1 MKLNPRPKYA
11 VFGLGKL
18 GACIAATLADRGFPT
33 IGIEVDK
40 AKVAAVN
47 AGRAPV
53 EEPGLEAMIRK
64 NRARLRAS
72 HLPEDAVAADFTF
85 FIPPSPSLPDG
96 SFDTE
101 YLLRA
106 MHSLATALKKVG
118 KRGHLFVCSST
129 TTPGACEGVLLPM
142 LERILGGKRGRDFG
156 FCYNPEF
163 IALGDVIR
171 GLMEPDFVLIGE
183 SDVRSGEKLEAFY
196 RRYLRNKAPI
206 ERMSIPSAEVAK
218 ISVNSFV
225 TMKISFTNQI
235 RLLAERF
242 PGVSAPAV
250 LRAIGKDRR
259 IGGAYLKPGLSFG
272 GPCFPRDNRL
282 LRFSAAQRGLEL
294 PLAAATDRVNEMVKT
309 DLQRVVEQAVPRG
322 GKVLVLGMA
331 YRPNTWLTEEA
342 AGLALAQGLHR
353 ADREVSVHDP
363 LATPENS
370 PALREFPFVA
380 DWKKAIRS
388 SGFKAVVV
396 CNPCREYTGLQVGKG
411 VRLFDP
417 WSVAD

>member
-1 MKLNPRPKYA
+1 MKTNPRPKYA

-18 GACIAATLADRGFPT
+18 GACIAATLAERGFHT

-47 AGRAPV
+47 TGQAPV
-53 EEPGLEAMIRK
+53 EEPGLESMIRK
-64 NRARLRAS
+64 NQSRLRAS
-72 HLPEDAVAADFTF
+72 HRPEEAVGAEASF
-85 FIPPSPSLPDG
+85 FIPPTPSLPDG
-96 SFDTE
+96 SFDTKF
-101 YLLRA
+101 LLRA
-106 MHSLATALKKVG
+106 MHSLAIALKKSG
-118 KRGHLFVCSST
+118 KREHLFVCSST
-129 TTPGACEGVLLPM
+129 TTPGACEGILIPM
-142 LERILGGKRGRDFG
+142 LERTLGGKCGREFG

-163 IALGDVIR
+163 IALGDVIH

-183 SDVRSGEKLEAFY
+183 SDGRSGKKLESFY
-196 RRYLRNKAPI
+196 RHYLRNQAPI
-206 ERMSIPSAEVAK
+206 ERMSIASAEVAK

-250 LRAIGKDRR
+250 LGAIGKDRR

-294 PLAAATDRVNEMVKT
+294 PLAAATDRVNEMVKS
-309 DLQRVVEQAVPRG
+309 DLQTSVKQAVGPR

-331 YRPNTWLTEEA
+331 YRPNTWLTEES
-342 AGLALAQGLHR
+342 AGLVLAQGLHR
-353 ADREVSVHDP
+353 AGHEVAVHDP
-363 LATPENS
+363 LSTPENS
-370 PALREFPFVA
+370 PDLREFCFVA

-388 SGFKAVVV
+388 GEFKAVVV
-396 CNPCREYTGLQVGKG
+396 CNPCPEYAALQVREG

-417 WSVAD
+417 WSVVD

>member
-1 MKLNPRPKYA
+1 MKTDFRPRYA

-18 GACIAATLADRGFPT
+18 GACIAATLADRGFGT
-33 IGIEVDK
+33 IGIEVDE

-47 AGRAPV
+47 AGRAPA
-53 EEPGLEAMIRK
+53 EEPGLGAMVRK
-64 NRARLRAS
+64 NRSRLRAS
-72 HLPEDAVAADFTF
+72 SRPVDAAGAETSF
-85 FIPPSPSLPDG
+85 FIPPTPSLPNG
-96 SFDTE
+96 SYDTE

-106 MHSLATALKKVG
+106 MHSLALALKKGG

-142 LERILGGKRGRDFG
+142 LERTLGGKRGRDFG

-171 GLMEPDFVLIGE
+171 GLLEPDLVLIGE
-183 SDVRSGEKLEAFY
+183 SDPRSGQKLEAFY
-196 RRYLRNKAPI
+196 RRYLRNQAPI

-242 PGVSAPAV
+242 PGVSAPTV

-282 LRFSAAQRGLEL
+282 LRFTAAQRKLEL
-294 PLAAATDRVNEMVKT
+294 PLAEATDRVNEMVKS
-309 DLQRVVEQAVPRG
+309 DLLASV
-322 GKVLVLGMA
+322 GKAAPSGARVLVLGMA

-353 ADREVSVHDP
+353 SGRKVSVHDP

-370 PALREFPFVA
+370 PALREFLFVA
-380 DWKKAIRS
+380 NWKKALQK
-388 SGFKAVVV
+388 GGWKAVVV
-396 CNPCREYTGLQVGKG
+396 CNPCQEYADLRLGKG
-411 VRLFDP
+411 TRLFDP
-417 WSVAD
+417 WSMTS